1 MYLCFPFCNFVDFE
15 KNVLTEHMTLIHDI
29 PSEELTQKCGLL
41 TKDVNV
47 AIHRVLE
54 GQTVL
59 LAQVYKSGFF
69 PPLFTNLSSRGGT
82 GYSFSLWI

>member
-1 MYLCFPFCNFVDFE
+1 MC
-15 KNVLTEHMTLIHDI
+15 
-29 PSEELTQKCGLL
+29 LL

-47 AIHRVLE
+47 AIHRILE